1 MRARWTWTHSWSMT
15 RRPSASLVFWAQART
30 SSRARSMMPGEQRV
44 TRSWLSWLVIS
55 DQPLFSPP
63 TRLAAGTRTSS

>member
-1 MRARWTWTHSWSMT
+1 MIPDEH
-15 RRPSASLVFWAQART
+15 
-30 SSRARSMMPGEQRV
+30 RV

>member
-1 MRARWTWTHSWSMT
+1 
-15 RRPSASLVFWAQART
+15 
-30 SSRARSMMPGEQRV
+30 MMPDEHRV

-55 DQPLFSPP
+55 VQPWFSPP